1 MHPGLPGRACRRG
14 TGRPDLGSRALR
26 CWPGCWNSRRY
37 RKVLYSPD
45 AFGLPEL
52 CYLGAAL
59 FHRALS
65 CFLAAGLQED
75 LHAERTL
82 ARLTGMFCAGDARR
96 ACRLG
101 GQR

>member
-1 MHPGLPGRACRRG
+1 MYVDAGLATPTWVAAPGAAGRGAGAPAR
-14 TGRPDLGSRALR
+14 T
-26 CWPGCWNSRRY
+26 
-37 RKVLYSPD
+37 RKILYSPD

-52 CYLGAAL
+52 CYLGATL
-59 FHRALS
+59 LHRALS

-82 ARLTGMFCAGDARR
+82 ARLTGMFCAEDARR